1 MNRVVEALKHG
12 KREFVER
19 TAAMTAIKIWLPLLT
34 FGAVL
39 AGSVYAI
46 TRRGRAAALRD
57 LRGDDKARGD
67 HRGALVRT
75 PGQEPVVELELQL
88 DGIFDGDASVT

>member
-1 MNRVVEALKHG
+1 
-12 KREFVER
+12 
-19 TAAMTAIKIWLPLLT
+19 MTAIKIWLPLLT